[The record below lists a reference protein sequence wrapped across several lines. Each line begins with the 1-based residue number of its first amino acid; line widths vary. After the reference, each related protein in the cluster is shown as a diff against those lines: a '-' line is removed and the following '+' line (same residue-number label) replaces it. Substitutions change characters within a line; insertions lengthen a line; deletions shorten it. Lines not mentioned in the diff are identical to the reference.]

1 MKNVISIFLMVSL
14 TVLSSSASVDEL
26 FKFVVNVEEGMP
38 PKVLNQ
44 KNKWLKGSDQN
55 GVGRV
60 SLDLCKH
67 DQQNFRCVEYVKNY
81 DGDTITF
88 NIPGVHPLI
97 GNKVKVRILNVDTAE
112 MRTKDQCEK
121 QKAQQ
126 AQKIVE
132 NLLKQAKKINL
143 ENIRRDKYFRILAD
157 VKADGVSIGDYLVQH
172 YLAYR
177 YKGGKKPQT
186 NWCSQELQMERK
198 ISTQDE

>member
-14 TVLSSSASVDEL
+14 TVLSSSASVDESL
-26 FKFVVNVEEGMP
+26 KFLANVEEGMP

-55 GVGRV
+55 GVRQV
-60 SLDLCKH
+60 SLECKH

-81 DGDTITF
+81 DGDTITV

-143 ENIRRDKYFRILAD
+143 ENIQRDKYFRILAD
-157 VKADGVSIGDYLVQH
+157 VKADGIF
-172 YLAYR
+172 YR
-177 YKGGKKPQT
+177 RLSY
-186 NWCSQELQMERK
+186 
-198 ISTQDE
+198 STLFSLSL